1 MWLISSC
8 LMCYTGFAVMGV
20 EPWETDIRASQLTLS
35 LLLLGVSVPWVY
47 THPFVPK
54 TEIAQNIQNLVANS
68 RLRAGY
74 SGKSAQRQCG
84 SKIGELFS
92 WNTVMK
98 ANIFEF
104 LRDQIN

>member
-1 MWLISSC
+1 
-8 LMCYTGFAVMGV
+8 MGV

-54 TEIAQNIQNLVANS
+54 IAQNIQNLVANS